1 MQEET
6 SFQVSP
12 FLSLSQLSKA
22 FESSWDFCPK
32 VPARKLQ
39 KNSCIVHF
47 GGFLTT
53 LRLQAFE
60 FDMRRVSTY
69 HQQIYNEHVVHLKT
83 EIRD

>member
-6 SFQVSP
+6 SLQVSP

-32 VPARKLQ
+32 VPARNFQ
-39 KNSCIVHF
+39 KKSCILHF

-60 FDMRRVSTY
+60 FDMRRVLMTNKYIMNMLFISK
-69 HQQIYNEHVVHLKT
+69 LKSQ
-83 EIRD
+83 D